1 MSLSSEAEV
10 IQKFSAHIKERFVNW
25 RFQTEVPIGELTA
38 DGRIVEVG
46 KETGVV
52 KGVVAFVEAKGSDA
66 GLREMITGLGQCCY
80 YSDQSGCPSW
90 LVLPHDQVVRI
101 LESQKKIDPRIS
113 IFDIVEL
120 KRISTEELSERMNK
134 SRLKRKQERPMFKA
148 WERSFKIVTI
158 TPIAITSPQFNANGD
173 VLLNIGQ
180 RIRGLVKS
188 SAQTIARSLSDACKY
203 SLYVEPLDHIIG
215 TKAELKLV
223 QKYVPDSSGR
233 SMKREFYELAPPREI
248 EFTVRSIHPQLTAE
262 IVENLLRQGGMFCG
276 IGDSHTDGFHGR
288 FHLME

>member
-1 MSLSSEAEV
+1 M
-10 IQKFSAHIKERFVNW
+10 
-25 RFQTEVPIGELTA
+25 PIGELVA
-38 DGRIVEVG
+38 DGRVVEVD
-46 KETGVV
+46 KASGVV
-52 KGVVAFVEAKGSDA
+52 RGVVAYVEAKGADA
-66 GLREMITGLGQCCY
+66 GLREMLTGLGQCCY
-80 YSDQSGCPSW
+80 YTDQSGCSSW
-90 LVLPHDQVVRI
+90 LVLLHEQVVRL

-113 IFDIVEL
+113 VFDVDESKL
-120 KRISTEELSERMNK
+120 ISTEELSERMNK

-148 WERSFKIVTI
+148 WERHFKIVT
-158 TPIAITSPQFNANGD
+158 TSPIAITTPQFNPNGE

-180 RIRGLVKS
+180 RIRGVVKS
-188 SAQTIARSLSDACKY
+188 SAQTISHSLSDACKY
-203 SLYVEPLDHIIG
+203 SLYVEPLDHVIG

-288 FHLME
+288 YSLTE